1 MKKFTLFLLI
11 CCSTLVFS
19 QKIPTLH
26 IGKKQLALS
35 SLDIKVDIVGNI
47 ATTTY
52 DMSFYNP
59 SSRVLEGSLKF
70 PLGENQEISRLAL
83 EMNGKLREA
92 VVVEK
97 ELGRIAFEGIVRRG
111 VDPALLEKGK
121 GNSYNL
127 RVYPIPAKGYK
138 RVVIAYEQEL
148 TFKENAH
155 YYHLPLNFKNSLDSF
170 KVTIATIHQQKKP
183 IIVEGENAMAFSNWQ
198 NSFKTSFK
206 KENYI
211 ADKSIL
217 VKIPFGLKEEKLIFS
232 SDYFYFHKTI
242 KPLIIN
248 RKKPKAISLLWD
260 VSLSIKNRDLEKEL
274 ALLDAYFKDLKNVD
288 VQLILFSNTIINKEK
303 CIVKNGN
310 WNSLKSKLEKSIYDG
325 GTSYSVLN
333 NLELNTDLILL
344 SSDGLTTLSKPLFDK
359 NNPVFIINSNTEVAN
374 RELNQIAKK
383 STGGFINLNKSSVK
397 EGLMILKTL
406 PFQYLGYRSN
416 SKNIEVYPSISSK
429 GILDFS
435 VAGKNYQNGEKIVFL
450 FGYGNKISE
459 EILMVLQSEKL
470 VKNDIIKRIW
480 AKNKVAFLLDNK
492 KENKTEIID
501 VATNYGLVT
510 AYTSLIVL
518 EDVQDY
524 IRYNIIPPEELLAEY
539 NRIKKDGKKFRN
551 RGDASL
557 VASMKPLPPPTEES
571 IIVVQDDREVE
582 EKVLRFTQTDEREA
596 VVVDEI
602 VEVSDAEEIQE
613 DVPIMTIEEALVY
626 PGCFGTKAEKK
637 ACFDKGIKQHIQD
650 NFNFEIVNNLGL
662 SSGRKRIHIQ
672 FKINEK
678 GFVEQVRVRAPHLL
692 LKNETLRVVKLLPQ
706 MIPGKQRGKPI
717 SVIYSIPLTI
727 VIDDF
732 GKIDTTQ
739 VIQNT
744 TVSKP
749 PLYKKYTGSL
759 SVFDRIPKTPYLT
772 SLSFF
777 KEKEAAYSFYL
788 TQRESYKEIPH
799 YYIDVSDY
807 FYNHFNDVK
816 YSERI
821 LSNVAELDADNYEL
835 LKAFAYKL
843 EERKETDLTLFIY
856 QQILELRPEDAQS
869 YRDLAL
875 AYQNVGLCQKAF
887 DLFLNIVDKNIY
899 KNNKHRRVF
908 KGLQDIAEQEIK
920 LLIDKYKDDLD
931 IDKIPK
937 EYLSISEKI
946 DLRVVVDWNHNDTDI
961 DLHVIDPNLEEC
973 YYSHSKTQQG
983 GKISKDM
990 TQGFGPE
997 EFILKKAKKGF
1008 YYIKIKYFGDG
1019 KQKIETPTFM
1029 KVTIY
1034 KNQGKEN
1041 EEKNVRVIRLTKQD
1055 KEEMIAKIEI

>member
-1 MKKFTLFLLI
+1 MKKFTLFFLI

-59 SSRVLEGSLKF
+59 SSKVLEGSLKF

-155 YYHLPLNFKNSLDSF
+155 YYHLPLNFKNVLDSF
-170 KVTIATIHQQKKP
+170 KVTIETVNQKVQP
-183 IIVEGENAMAFSNWQ
+183 IIVEGENAMTFSNWQ
-198 NSFKTSFK
+198 NSFKASFK

-217 VKIPFGLKEEKLIFS
+217 VKIPSGLKKEKLITS

-242 KPLIIN
+242 EPLIIN
-248 RKKPKAISLLWD
+248 RKKPKTISLLWD
-260 VSLSIKNRDLEKEL
+260 VSLSMKNRDLEKEL

-303 CIVKNGN
+303 YIVKKGN

-325 GTSYSVLN
+325 GTSYTAIN
-333 NLELNTDLILL
+333 NLELNADLILL

-374 RELNQIAKK
+374 RELNGIAKK

-397 EGLMILKTL
+397 EGLLILKTL
-406 PFQYLGYRSN
+406 PFQYLGFRSN
-416 SKNIEVYPSISSK
+416 SKNIEVYPTISSK

-459 EILMVLQSEKL
+459 EISMVLQTEKL
-470 VKNDIIKRIW
+470 VKNDVIKRIW

-492 KENKTEIID
+492 KDYKTEIIE

-539 NRIKKDGKKFRN
+539 NRIKNDGKKVRN
-551 RGDASL
+551 RSI
-557 VASMKPLPPPTEES
+557 VTSNKNLPPPTPERIELIEDEKEIEET
-571 IIVVQDDREVE
+571 
-582 EKVLRFTQTDEREA
+582 VLAFTETDEREA

-613 DVPIMTIEEALVY
+613 DVPFMIIEEAPVY

-637 ACFDKGIKQHIQD
+637 ACFDKAIKQHIKD

-672 FKINEK
+672 FKINAK
-678 GFVEQVRVRAPHLL
+678 GFVEQVQVRAPHLL
-692 LKNETLRVVKLLPQ
+692 LKNETLRVIKLLPQ
-706 MIPGKQRGKPI
+706 MISGKHRGKSI
-717 SVIYSIPLTI
+717 SVRYSIPLTI

-777 KEKEAAYSFYL
+777 KDKEAAYSFYL

-807 FYNHFNDVK
+807 FYREFNDVK

-835 LKAFAYKL
+835 LKAFAYNL
-843 EERKETDLTLFIY
+843 EERKERDLALFVY

-899 KNNKHRRVF
+899 NDNKHRRVF

-920 LLIDKYKDDLD
+920 LLIAKYKDDLD

-961 DLHVIDPNLEEC
+961 DLHVINPNLEEC

-1041 EEKNVRVIRLTKQD
+1041 EEKSVRVIRLTKKD
-1055 KEEMIAKIEI
+1055 REEMIAKIEI